1 MNARILIV
9 DDHEVL
15 REGITSLLAR
25 MRPDWE
31 ICGEATDGD
40 EAIQMAQ
47 TLSPDIILLD
57 ITMPRLSGLEASSRI
72 RKLGL
77 NVPILI
83 FTTHQSSR
91 LPEDVRQAGAQGYV
105 LKSQAG
111 RNLVLAIDT
120 ILAGGTFFGS
130 APEENGGSNEKSGNR
145 GRTLLFVGLSFA
157 Y

>member
-1 MNARILIV
+1 MSIRILVV

-15 REGITSLLAR
+15 REGIRSLLGR
-25 MRPDWE
+25 LRPAWE

-47 TLSPDIILLD
+47 EMTPDVILMD

-72 RKLGL
+72 RTQLGL
-77 NVPILI
+77 SIPILI
-83 FTTHQSSR
+83 FTTHESDR
-91 LPEDVRQAGAQGYV
+91 LFADVREVGAQGYV

-111 RNLVLAIDT
+111 KNLILAIDT

-130 APEENGGSNEKSGNR
+130 VAKAQSEEKAPKR
-145 GRTLLFVGLSFA
+145 GQSLFCVGLAFA
-157 Y
+157 H